1 VRLVLSP
8 QSLEDIEDIYAYSL
22 STWGAGQ
29 AELYRDRIFDALDL
43 LMDHPEIGRIVAG
56 YPLAV
61 RMLRIEQYNAF
72 YRVEDDTIRVL
83 QLAHVSRNTLPEL
96 M

>member
-72 YRVEDDTIRVL
+72 EDDTIRVL

>member
-43 LMDHPEIGRIVAG
+43 LMDLLRLVGSLPAILLPFECFASSSTTLFIELKMTPFAFFSW
-56 YPLAV
+56 
-61 RMLRIEQYNAF
+61 RMSAAIPCPN
-72 YRVEDDTIRVL
+72 
-83 QLAHVSRNTLPEL
+83 
-96 M
+96 